1 MNAREGSSRRKAKEP
16 SIGDNFYKEEKEKQK
31 SKKAKRK
38 QIKSRESKQK
48 TRRILKEDKNNTII
62 EMKDNL
68 EDQKEVKEKSLA
80 IIEETLKHL
89 NQYLE
94 TEDKKRFVTFE
105 SEIYF

>member
-1 MNAREGSSRRKAKEP
+1 MNTREGSSRRKAKEP
-16 SIGDNFYKEEKEKQK
+16 STGDNFYKDEKEKQK

-38 QIKSRESKQK
+38 QIQSRESKQK
-48 TRRILKEDKNNTII
+48 TRRILKEDKNKTNI

-68 EDQKEVKEKSLA
+68 EDQKEVKEKSSA

-94 TEDKKRFVTFE
+94 TEDKIEFVTFE